1 MRNHPRITGFLL
13 QALTHEYTAVQQ
25 YLTQSSLCSLWGLAE
40 WAGSF
45 RNEAREELDHA
56 GMLAQH
62 LLLLGVAPGAGQ
74 MRPPRP
80 GRDLLEMLEQDRD
93 IEAAAVDLYAEALAF
108 AHRIRE
114 ERVAHLFARLL
125 QDEQE
130 HLQHLDG
137 MIVRLESGGY
147 SNV

>member
-25 YLTQSSLCSLWGLAE
+25 YLTQSSLCTLWGMAE
-40 WAGSF
+40 WASSF
-45 RNEAREELDHA
+45 RNEAREELEHA

-62 LLLLGVAPGAGQ
+62 LLLLGIAPGAGQ

-80 GRDLLEMLEQDRD
+80 GRDILEMLEQDRD

-108 AHRIRE
+108 ARRLRE
-114 ERVAHLFARLL
+114 EKIAYLFGRLL
-125 QDEQE
+125 QDEQD
-130 HLQHLDG
+130 HLQHLDSV
-137 MIVRLESGGY
+137 IVRLETGGHG
-147 SNV
+147 NV